1 MRTLALLGLAAAAA
15 AVLPSHVLAQDG
27 CRNVR
32 FSLINRHESNRAI
45 RIDQVQYF
53 NTVNNRVQTEQV
65 PNLVCPP
72 RAPCAT
78 RGDTLRDSENVALE
92 AIRFVYRVR
101 DADDRGWG
109 PRVPSLPSDP
119 ADRRCRADR
128 MYGPFVLTR

>member
-1 MRTLALLGLAAAAA
+1 MRTLALFGLAAAAA
-15 AVLPSHVLAQDG
+15 AALPQHVLAQDG

-32 FSLINRHESNRAI
+32 FSLTNRHDSNRAV
-45 RIDQVQYF
+45 RVDQVQYF
-53 NTVNNRVQTEQV
+53 NTANNRLQTEDIR
-65 PNLVCPP
+65 NLVCAP
-72 RAPCAT
+72 RATCAT

-109 PRVPSLPSDP
+109 PRVPSRPNDP
-119 ADRRCRADR
+119 DDRRCRADR